1 MEVKIIIVSQSVNI
15 TEGRRIGEQY
25 TKETEK
31 VFIQIILNMLCQ
43 LPIKAK
49 N

>member
-1 MEVKIIIVSQSVNI
+1 MGVKMMNVSKSVNI

-31 VFIQIILNMLCQ
+31 AFIQIILNMLCQ
-43 LPIKAK
+43 LPSKAK